1 MPLFLLDECPQ
12 LIQLTL
18 GEMQMAKVIR
28 HDLHTMRPETPQPL
42 IHSVFIDLQDA
53 CRRSHAQPFCQEL
66 RSQGILHQIRANA
79 SIGCPSSGRYHIS
92 ASHTAQAYV
101 AAVTAMRL
109 QRRCVA
115 HLPALCTTRVATM
128 ARHQIHPHASL
139 GFVFSRKHDISWLF
153 LQSPPRRYI
162 PAQTAT
168 VELMGTR

>member
-1 MPLFLLDECPQ
+1 MFEWSQVPLFLLDECPQ

-66 RSQGILHQIRANA
+66 CSQGILRQIRANS

-92 ASHTAQAYV
+92 ASRTAQAHFT
-101 AAVTAMRL
+101 AVTAMRL
-109 QRRCVA
+109 RRRCVA
-115 HLPALCTTRVATM
+115 HLTALCTARIATM
-128 ARHQIHPHASL
+128 ARHLINPHAPIT
-139 GFVFSRKHDISWLF
+139 FAF
-153 LQSPPRRYI
+153 L
-162 PAQTAT
+162 
-168 VELMGTR
+168 MN